1 MHIIHVNN
9 ITVNYDGRVIFKDL
23 SWVIDSQDRVGLI
36 GHNGAGKS
44 SLLKVIAGL
53 YQPDAGAMVKQ
64 RGVSVGY
71 LPQHVTLTPGR
82 TLIEEAMILPPKL
95 AEVDA
100 ALHAVEHKLTDP
112 AVYNDADALTRAL
125 GEQEKLVEQF
135 EALGGS
141 AHAGRIRSILAH
153 LGIKP
158 DAYDLPA
165 ETLSGGQKKLVQ
177 FTRLAA
183 EQPDVLLLDEPD
195 NHLDLDAKR
204 RLEGFLRDYPG
215 AVVIVSHDR
224 YLLDE
229 LVKQIVEMEQG
240 KLTAYKG
247 NYSQYALLREQARLR
262 QQQMYVAQQKRVA
275 QVEAAIK
282 RFELAAAADLNE
294 RHARQ
299 ARSRRKMLERWEES
313 GELVDKVRE
322 RRQLELDFAGS
333 RGSTK
338 ALEVKKLSMA
348 FDDDPIF
355 LDLDLLVR
363 HGERVGLVGKNG
375 SGKSVLFKLI
385 LGELAPLDGE
395 IKIGNSSK
403 LGYYAQEHQTLFS
416 WYERTPIEFIRD
428 ASPSSEGAAVAFLLN
443 FQFTYEQTRQPIGT
457 LSGGERSRLQ
467 LGALMLQRPNLL
479 LLDEPTNNLDIQ
491 SSEALE
497 TALEDFEGA
506 LFVISHDRYFLD
518 RVVDRVVELDDG
530 ALTSFEGGYTDFL
543 EGKARKAQ
551 KERERLN
558 AKAQGRKGT
567 K

>member
-1 MHIIHVNN
+1 MHIVHVNN
-9 ITVNYDGRVIFKDL
+9 ITVNYDGRVIFKEL
-23 SWVIDSQDRVGLI
+23 SWVIDSKDRVGLI

-53 YQPDAGAMVKQ
+53 YQPDAGTMVKM

-71 LPQHVTLTPGR
+71 LPQHVQLTPER

-95 AEVDA
+95 QAVDA
-100 ALHAVEHKLTDP
+100 ALHAVEARIADP
-112 AVYNDADALTRAL
+112 AVYNHDDALTRTL
-125 GEQEKLVEQF
+125 GEQERLLEQWDS
-135 EALGGS
+135 LGGA
-141 AHAGRIRSILAH
+141 AHAGKIRSILAH
-153 LGIKP
+153 LGITA
-158 DAYDLPA
+158 DDYDLP
-165 ETLSGGQKKLVQ
+165 TDGLSGGQKKLVQ
-177 FTRLAA
+177 FARLAA

-195 NHLDLDAKR
+195 NHLDLEAKR
-204 RLEGFLRDYPG
+204 RLESFLRDYTG

-229 LVKQIVEMEQG
+229 VVTQIVEMEEG

-247 NYSQYALLREQARLR
+247 NYSQYALQREHDRLR

-282 RFELAAAADLNE
+282 RFELAARADLSE

-299 ARSRRKMLERWEES
+299 ARSRHKMLERWEANGDMVERV
-313 GELVDKVRE
+313 VD
-322 RRQLELDFAGS
+322 RRQLELEFAGS

-338 ALEVKKLSMA
+338 ALELKRLSMA

-375 SGKSVLFKLI
+375 AGKSVLFKLI
-385 LGELAPLDGE
+385 LGELAPLAGE
-395 IKIGNSSK
+395 VKIGNSTK
-403 LGYYAQEHQTLFS
+403 AGYYAQEHQTLHL

-428 ASPSSEGAAVAFLLN
+428 ASPSSEGDAVAFLIKFL
-443 FQFTYEQTRQPIGT
+443 FTYEQTRQPIGT

-467 LGALMLQRPNLL
+467 LAALMLQRPNLL

-497 TALEDFEGA
+497 TALEDFDGA

-518 RVVDRVVELDDG
+518 RVVDRVVELEDG
-530 ALTSFEGGYTDFL
+530 ALIGFEGGYTEYL
-543 EGKARKAQ
+543 ERKRQ
-551 KERERLN
+551 
-558 AKAQGRKGT
+558 RK
-567 K
+567 